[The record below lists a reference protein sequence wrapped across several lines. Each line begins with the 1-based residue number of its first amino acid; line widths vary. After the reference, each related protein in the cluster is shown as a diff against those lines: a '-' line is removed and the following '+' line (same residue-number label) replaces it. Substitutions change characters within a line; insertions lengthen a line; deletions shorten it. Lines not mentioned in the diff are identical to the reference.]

1 MGKSEQ
7 NPHRFRRKAKSSA
20 SLSAGRETTSDPV
33 VSAPNEVGDLLCDSP
48 AQSPS
53 RKQGS
58 GGVANGRCSHSEL
71 ANGDP
76 AGGERRLS
84 GEDDLDDEDGPT
96 SGPESF
102 GPASSLPVDLAGLPR
117 SDVTPLGSDDS
128 FDLSACHVHGDDSLA
143 LVIFV
148 HNLSSSD
155 VQQVRLELHSDE
167 LQVIIIFFFKMKFQC
182 PLCRIGFDL
191 GFKIGRENLTHWT
204 FELS

>member
-1 MGKSEQ
+1 MVSLLSGLFEQMGKSEQ

-48 AQSPS
+48 AESPS
-53 RKQGS
+53 LNQGS
-58 GGVANGRCSHSEL
+58 GGVANGCCSHSEL
-71 ANGDP
+71 TNGDP

-84 GEDDLDDEDGPT
+84 GEDDLDDEDGPAP
-96 SGPESF
+96 GPEGF
-102 GPASSLPVDLAGLPR
+102 DPAFSLPTDLAGLPR

-148 HNLSSSD
+148 RNSSSSD
-155 VQQVRLELHSDE
+155 VQQVLLELHSDE
-167 LQVIIIFFFKMKFQC
+167 LQVIIFFSLKGNSNVHC
-182 PLCRIGFDL
+182 ARL
-191 GFKIGRENLTHWT
+191 GLM
-204 FELS
+204 